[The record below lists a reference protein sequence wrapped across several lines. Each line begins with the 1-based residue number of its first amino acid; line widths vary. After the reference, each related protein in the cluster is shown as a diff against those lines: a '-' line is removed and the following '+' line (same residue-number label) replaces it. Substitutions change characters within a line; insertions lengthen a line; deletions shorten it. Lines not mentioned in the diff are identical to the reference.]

1 MLSLAI
7 ILYAGILAAPIQATT
22 APVNESTPPAEAHV
36 RRSDAPL
43 TPQKVSTLQARA
55 SSGDATAQLKLA
67 HAYESG
73 NGVPQDNQKAA
84 VWCKKAAE
92 QGDAAAQALLG
103 FLYLTGQGVD
113 RNKQEAV
120 KWFHKAAFQ
129 GNGEAMFNL
138 GASYYNGDGVS
149 QDEDQAYAWFLLA
162 KEAGSPPATA
172 AVLREE
178 TALDAGD
185 INESYDD
192 IGNMYDGGT
201 DLPKD
206 EQRAAKWFIKS
217 AMRGDTSAQLAM
229 ADRFLNGIGVA
240 QDFVEGKHWCEE
252 ASKKGDS
259 RGTYCVGV
267 IYQRGL
273 GVPRNPK
280 EARKWYER
288 AATQDNRPATMALA
302 EMDITGEGTKPNRL
316 AACLLYA
323 KLVREG
329 DQDALKDLVKLKT
342 QMKAKEWK
350 KVERQLPSIG
360 IDAKKL
366 NALLKENGAK

>member
-1 MLSLAI
+1 MLTLVIA
-7 ILYAGILAAPIQATT
+7 LLAAALPITAQGTKAPANPSTSVRQVATR
-22 APVNESTPPAEAHV
+22 ASRPPQSLEQISELQRRAAAGDAEAE
-36 RRSDAPL
+36 R
-43 TPQKVSTLQARA
+43 
-55 SSGDATAQLKLA
+55 KLA
-67 HAYESG
+67 LAYASG
-73 NGVPQDNQKAA
+73 NGISQNNQKAA
-84 VWCKKAAE
+84 SWCRKAAE
-92 QGDAAAQALLG
+92 QGDAKAEAELG
-103 FLYLTGQGVD
+103 VMYLTGQGV
-113 RNKQEAV
+113 KQDKAEAV
-120 KWFHKAAFQ
+120 KWFRKAAFQ
-129 GNGEAMFNL
+129 GNAEAMFNL
-138 GASYYNGDGVS
+138 GASYYTGDGIN
-149 QDEDQAYAWFLLA
+149 QDEEQAYAWFLLA

-178 TALDAGD
+178 TALGAGD

-206 EQRAAKWFIKS
+206 EQRAAKWFMKS

-273 GVPRNPK
+273 GVPRDPN

-288 AATQDNRPATMALA
+288 AAAQGNRPATMALA
-302 EMDITGEGTKPNRL
+302 NMDITGEGTKPNRV

-323 KLVREG
+323 KLVRKG
-329 DQDALKDLVKLKT
+329 DQDALNDLVKLRNR
-342 QMKAKEWK
+342 MKAKEWK
-350 KVERQLPSIG
+350 KVERQLPSIN

-366 NALLKENGAK
+366 NALLQKNGAI